1 MFGAEVALK
10 RFGDVGF
17 GVAAAVVAKFG
28 ELVRITF
35 TGEDSADDGKA
46 GLAGDIGDDEGEF
59 EVHDLQSLVHM
70 LNMLS
75 TALDEGSA
83 VAGVS
88 SGGTGVFIR
97 MERAAQ
103 EAEGMKLLDPLAILN
118 IRFTTGDI
126 FEMMSIDEFDIKAAV
141 IKDFKDGY
149 PVDAGGFHGDGG
161 DAAGRE
167 PIGELMEVGGKGG
180 EGTDGLVITVRGN
193 TDPDFGGTDIETG
206 GVKVDLSE
214 GV

>member
-28 ELVRITF
+28 ELVRIAF

-70 LNMLS
+70 LNMLGA
-75 TALDEGSA
+75 ALDEGSA

-88 SGGTGVFIR
+88 SGGASVFIR
-97 MERAAQ
+97 VEGAAQ

-126 FEMMSIDEFDIKAAV
+126 FEMVSIDEFDIKAAV
-141 IKDFKDGY
+141 IEDFKNGD
-149 PVDAGGFHGDGG
+149 PIDAGRLHGHGI
-161 DAAGRE
+161 DAAFTQ
-167 PIGELMEVGGKGG
+167 PVGQGVQING
-180 EGTDGLVITVRGN
+180 EGFETSDGLLRPV
-193 TDPDFGGTDIETG
+193 
-206 GVKVDLSE
+206 
-214 GV
+214 